1 MSQQLITDVIS
12 TIAKPVDTFFE
23 LGVDRE
29 ILLADYDKPVFKIV
43 KTIADHSITQK
54 YINGNKLMIEGFFR
68 ITVFYQPPG
77 GDKLTVISKKQPFRK
92 QLDLSAAIHEPYF
105 AKINGSLQYINTR
118 AINSTRIAINGVY
131 QFDVCLYCSE
141 KTAVAT
147 AIDSKTSCAD
157 SEETVF
163 FSLCGSGIKQF
174 SSEDEIQIPADMD
187 KILHIT
193 SKNGAMT
200 INCYQDKVNVKGDI
214 YADVVFT
221 TQGEEDIK
229 HIIKKFSYN
238 QIIDIPGVTE
248 LSVAYADTDTLGF
261 TVSQNTDSSK
271 INCIISAYIDVKAFT
286 RQSVITVRDAFSK
299 SFQYE
304 KNIKMLQTDKNITSV
319 NKTAICTV
327 EDTVAG
333 EYIPVYSFVNVSQPE
348 TAFSNGK
355 NILRSKATVSVI
367 VINRQK
373 EYECFTKSGE
383 IVLDTGK
390 EINIANIYML
400 NCNVSEKEVSIN
412 SGIMKA
418 VFSVDLTG
426 FVLERNEF
434 TVLDEYSENTDL
446 SLSQPENALIL
457 YYADKGEKVF
467 DIAMKY
473 HTDVSAII
481 EENSLETKTM
491 SESRMLFVP
500 QYGL

>member
-1 MSQQLITDVIS
+1 MSPHALN
-12 TIAKPVDTFFE
+12 F
-23 LGVDRE
+23 
-29 ILLADYDKPVFKIV
+29 
-43 KTIADHSITQK
+43 
-54 YINGNKLMIEGFFR
+54 
-68 ITVFYQPPG
+68 
-77 GDKLTVISKKQPFRK
+77 
-92 QLDLSAAIHEPYF
+92 
-105 AKINGSLQYINTR
+105 
-118 AINSTRIAINGVY
+118 
-131 QFDVCLYCSE
+131 
-141 KTAVAT
+141 
-147 AIDSKTSCAD
+147 
-157 SEETVF
+157 
-163 FSLCGSGIKQF
+163 
-174 SSEDEIQIPADMD
+174 
-187 KILHIT
+187 
-193 SKNGAMT
+193 
-200 INCYQDKVNVKGDI
+200 
-214 YADVVFT
+214 
-221 TQGEEDIK
+221 
-229 HIIKKFSYN
+229 
-238 QIIDIPGVTE
+238 
-248 LSVAYADTDTLGF
+248 
-261 TVSQNTDSSK
+261 
-271 INCIISAYIDVKAFT
+271 SAYIDVKAFT